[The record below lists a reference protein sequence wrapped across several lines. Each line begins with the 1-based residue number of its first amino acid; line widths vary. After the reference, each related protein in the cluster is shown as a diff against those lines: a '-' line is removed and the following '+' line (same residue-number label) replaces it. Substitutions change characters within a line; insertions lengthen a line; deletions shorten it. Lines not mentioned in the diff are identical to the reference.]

1 MQNVNPAYY
10 ILNPEKT
17 NCGHSYHQPPVDIR
31 RWGDATPTRDRL
43 QRLESTYFRA
53 GARYIICAT
62 QAPAHTRVYY
72 IYYIT
77 LTDMERCYRLVHL
90 TKHPERVQ

>member
-10 ILNPEKT
+10 ILNPENT
-17 NCGHSYHQPPVDIR
+17 NYGHSYHQPPVDIR

-53 GARYIICAT
+53 PARYIICAT
-62 QAPAHTRVYY
+62 QAPAHTRVLY

-77 LTDMERCYRLVHL
+77 LTDMV
-90 TKHPERVQ
+90 

>member
-1 MQNVNPAYY
+1 MQDVSPAYY
-10 ILNPEKT
+10 ILIPEIT

-43 QRLESTYFRA
+43 ERLNPTYIRA
-53 GARYIICAT
+53 PARYIICVYA
-62 QAPAHTRVYY
+62 QHKRLRVCAYY

-77 LTDMERCYRLVHL
+77 LTDMV
-90 TKHPERVQ
+90 